1 MKQHL
6 KQNNFGIESTMSSR
20 SIWIP
25 CFKKSELYHSNNIKN
40 SITLNDM
47 QQIEIKKESQI
58 QHLDSIEQLIDVEM
72 KYDNNYNN
80 GIKLKPTINDIVI
93 ENSFLLSIINLDILS
108 ETTIPTIFTT
118 IINKN
123 TFLKDF

>member
-1 MKQHL
+1 
-6 KQNNFGIESTMSSR
+6 MSSR